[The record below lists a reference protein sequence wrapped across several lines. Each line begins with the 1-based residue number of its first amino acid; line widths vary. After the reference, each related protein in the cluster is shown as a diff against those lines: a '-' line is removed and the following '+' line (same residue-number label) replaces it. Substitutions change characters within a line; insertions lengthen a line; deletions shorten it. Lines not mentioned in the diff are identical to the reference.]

1 MEFLL
6 SQRVG
11 IQKEVSS
18 VIVILDTL
26 LLIRT
31 FVVIL
36 MNVLT
41 MIISVIHLLI
51 AEILMVVIP
60 ANVNLDMKV
69 TVWSALMLMS
79 VGEVIYL
86 YAMMNMEFVPIMLV
100 AMNVTVSMVIL
111 VMVYSVTTLM
121 NVLMTVMNAQ
131 MLESVIIL
139 REAIIVVAR
148 MVSPGTESFVMML
161 MNVWV

>member
-6 SQRVG
+6 SQRAG

>member
-6 SQRVG
+6 SQRAG

-69 TVWSALMLMS
+69 TVWSALMSMS

-111 VMVYSVTTLM
+111 VMVYFVTTLM
-121 NVLMTVMNAQ
+121 NVLITVMNAQ

>member
-6 SQRVG
+6 SQRAG

-69 TVWSALMLMS
+69 TVWSALMSMS

-111 VMVYSVTTLM
+111 VMEYSVTTLM

>member
-6 SQRVG
+6 SQRAG

-86 YAMMNMEFVPIMLV
+86 YVMMNMEFVPIMLV

>member
-1 MEFLL
+1 M
-6 SQRVG
+6 
-11 IQKEVSS
+11 
-18 VIVILDTL
+18 IVILVTL

-31 FVVIL
+31 FVTIL

-69 TVWSALMLMS
+69 TVWSALMSMS

-121 NVLMTVMNAQ
+121 NAQ
-131 MLESVIIL
+131 HDCDVE
-139 REAIIVVAR
+139 
-148 MVSPGTESFVMML
+148 
-161 MNVWV
+161 

>member
-1 MEFLL
+1 MEFPL
-6 SQRVG
+6 SQRAG

-69 TVWSALMLMS
+69 TVWSALMSMS

>member
-1 MEFLL
+1 MEIPL
-6 SQRVG
+6 SQRAG

-18 VIVILDTL
+18 VIVILVTL

-69 TVWSALMLMS
+69 TVWSALMSMS
-79 VGEVIYL
+79 VGEVIYPN
-86 YAMMNMEFVPIMLV
+86 AMMNMEFVPIMLV

-111 VMVYSVTTLM
+111 VMVYSVPTLM

-131 MLESVIIL
+131 MLESVIIHQ
-139 REAIIVVAR
+139 EVIIVVAR
-148 MVSPGTESFVMML
+148 MVSPGTESFAMML

>member
-1 MEFLL
+1 MEFPL
-6 SQRVG
+6 SQRAG

-69 TVWSALMLMS
+69 TVWSALMSMS
-79 VGEVIYL
+79 VDEVIYL
-86 YAMMNMEFVPIMLV
+86 NAMMNMEFVPIMLV